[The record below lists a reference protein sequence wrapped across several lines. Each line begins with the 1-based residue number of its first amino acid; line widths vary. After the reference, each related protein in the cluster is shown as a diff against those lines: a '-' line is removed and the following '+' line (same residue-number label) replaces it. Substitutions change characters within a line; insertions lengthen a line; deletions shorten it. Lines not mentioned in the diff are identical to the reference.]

1 VVALPIICVDDAG
14 GRDELSVELE
24 ILLIAVA
31 ATSAADGDVVISM
44 EVAYVSDVDDNDEYS
59 LDIDA
64 PLAALIVLSLAVLEI
79 PFVIAE
85 RNSLVDSSDSIDE
98 VRSL

>member
-1 VVALPIICVDDAG
+1 M
-14 GRDELSVELE
+14 
-24 ILLIAVA
+24 IAVE
-31 ATSAADGDVVISM
+31 ATSVADGDVVISM

-64 PLAALIVLSLAVLEI
+64 LSVALIVLCLALLEI
-79 PFVIAE
+79 PFVVAE

-98 VRSL
+98 VRSF